1 MKKIN
6 LLLIFS
12 IFFFVF
18 TSCATTVET
27 VNLDSLF
34 VLNENEGFIL
44 MRIVNPNAGKV
55 VDNFYYSNG
64 KEAKNKKALR
74 LNSDLQIKRAP
85 GSVWTFTVKNREA
98 PEQYVMLKAKKGS
111 YGIIQVGNNSEYFNP
126 YIFKVEAGVVNYA
139 GDIKLDIVTGRVL
152 VYRDIKDYY
161 DLSVVDKFDEIVEL
175 RKSLDFLS
183 VYSEY
188 EFVDQSKNIEPMKPL
203 FCRVIRDN

>member
-34 VLNENEGFIL
+34 VLNDNEGFIL

-64 KEAKNKKALR
+64 KKAKNKKALR
-74 LNSDLQIKRAP
+74 LNSDLQIKRAT

-98 PEQYVMLKAKKGS
+98 PEQYVMLKARKGS
-111 YGIIQVGNNSEYFNP
+111 YAIIQVGNNSEYFNP

-188 EFVDQSKNIEPMKPL
+188 EFIDQSKNIEPMKPL
-203 FCRVIRDN
+203 FCRVIRDK

>member
-55 VDNFYYSNG
+55 TDNFYYSNG
-64 KEAKNKKALR
+64 KKAKNKKALR
-74 LNSDLQIKRAP
+74 LNSDLQIKRAT

-98 PEQYVMLKAKKGS
+98 PEQYVMLKARKGS
-111 YGIIQVGNNSEYFNP
+111 YAIIQVGNNSEYFNP

-183 VYSEY
+183 IYSEY
-188 EFVDQSKNIEPMKPL
+188 EFVNQSKNIEPMKPL

>member
-55 VDNFYYSNG
+55 TDNFYYSNG
-64 KEAKNKKALR
+64 KKAKNKKALR
-74 LNSDLQIKRAP
+74 LNSDLQIKRAT

-98 PEQYVMLKAKKGS
+98 PEQYVMLKARKGS
-111 YGIIQVGNNSEYFNP
+111 YAIIQVGNNSEYFNP

-183 VYSEY
+183 IYSEY

>member
-6 LLLIFS
+6 LLLIFGL
-12 IFFFVF
+12 IFFVF
-18 TSCATTVET
+18 TSCATVET

-74 LNSDLQIKRAP
+74 LNSDLQIKRSP
-85 GSVWTFTVKNREA
+85 VSFSTFTVKNREA
-98 PEQYVMLKAKKGS
+98 PEQYVMLKAKKGT
-111 YGIIQVGNNSEYFNP
+111 YGIIKAGKNSEYFNP
-126 YIFKVEAGVVNYA
+126 YVFKVEAGVVNYA
-139 GDIKLDIVTGRVL
+139 GDIKLDIVTGRIL

-188 EFVDQSKNIEPMKPL
+188 EFVDQSKNVEPMKPL